1 VGGGERG
8 RAEHGSSRLARAGLV
23 AVTLLTAVMATAFSP
38 PADAGPGSTTTGPT
52 TTGSATTG
60 SRIFY
65 LSLGDSV
72 PVWDGSHS
80 FPRLLLTHYGRD
92 VPKLTLVNMAV
103 SEATTTSM
111 LDTGQY
117 TQALQFLHKHQGRV
131 ALITID
137 IGGNDI
143 VHCASATGIDQTCVS
158 AGLASV
164 TTNLTTMVGGLR
176 SAAPGVPIIGMEVY
190 DPYLGDWLAGGAART
205 LALATIPVATALNG
219 ELSSLYGS
227 SSTADVADAFQT
239 TDDTTLVHSPWGR
252 VPVDV
257 DRACSWLWIVCRPG
271 HEEGFADDPTST
283 GQVHI
288 AAAFEHTIGRLS
300 AP

>member
-1 VGGGERG
+1 MT
-8 RAEHGSSRLARAGLV
+8 V
-23 AVTLLTAVMATAFSP
+23 ALLLTAVMAATFASP
-38 PADAGPGSTTTGPT
+38 AGAA
-52 TTGSATTG
+52 TGSAATG
-60 SRIFY
+60 PAGAGARNFY

-80 FPRLLLTHYGRD
+80 FPRLLLSHYAGD

-117 TQALQFLHKHQGRV
+117 TQALQFLDKHEGRV

-143 VHCASATGIDQTCVS
+143 VHCASPTGIDLTCVA

-164 TTNLTTMVGGLR
+164 TTNLTTMLAGLHK
-176 SAAPGVPIIGMEVY
+176 AAPGVPIIGMEVY
-190 DPYLGDWLAGGAART
+190 DPYLGDWLAGGAARA

-219 ELSSLYGS
+219 ELSSLYGP
-227 SSTADVADAFQT
+227 SSTADVQDVFRTA
-239 TDDTTLVHSPWGR
+239 DDTTLVRSRWGQ

-271 HEEGFADDPTST
+271 HEEGFADDPTSA

-288 AAAFEHTIGRLS
+288 AAAFERTIGRLS